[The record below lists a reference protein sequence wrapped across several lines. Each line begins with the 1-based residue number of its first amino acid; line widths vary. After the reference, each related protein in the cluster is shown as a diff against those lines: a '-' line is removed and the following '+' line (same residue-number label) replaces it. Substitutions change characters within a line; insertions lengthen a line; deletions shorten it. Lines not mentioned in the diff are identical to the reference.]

1 MNHSARDF
9 TIMSEPISGAAGGW
23 AISKFIPIL
32 GPVLATIIVM
42 CLATPQS
49 RKEWIAAL
57 TSTVALSLF
66 GGSMFVD
73 YFQLNFGTMATTGL
87 SFVCGLPAWLLVRAL
102 FAWMNKNKAKDIS
115 ELAKAVAKEYHDIK
129 EAGKDKLELKD
140 E

>member
-1 MNHSARDF
+1 MDKDY
-9 TIMSEPISGAAGGW
+9 TIMSEPISGAAGSW

-42 CLATPQS
+42 CLATPKS

-57 TSTVALSLF
+57 TSTVSLSLF
-66 GGSMFVD
+66 GGSMIVD

-102 FAWMNKNKAKDIS
+102 FAWMDKNKQKDIA
-115 ELAKAVAKEYHDIK
+115 ELAKEVAKQVKEIK
-129 EAGKDKLELKD
+129 SQE
-140 E
+140 

>member
-1 MNHSARDF
+1 MNRDY

-42 CLATPQS
+42 CLATPKS

-57 TSTVALSLF
+57 TSTVSLSLF
-66 GGSMFVD
+66 GGSMIVD

-87 SFVCGLPAWLLVRAL
+87 SFVCGLPAWLVVRAL
-102 FAWMNKNKAKDIS
+102 FAWMDKNKSKDIA
-115 ELAKAVAKEYHDIK
+115 ELAKEVAKQVKEIK
-129 EAGKDKLELKD
+129 SQE
-140 E
+140 